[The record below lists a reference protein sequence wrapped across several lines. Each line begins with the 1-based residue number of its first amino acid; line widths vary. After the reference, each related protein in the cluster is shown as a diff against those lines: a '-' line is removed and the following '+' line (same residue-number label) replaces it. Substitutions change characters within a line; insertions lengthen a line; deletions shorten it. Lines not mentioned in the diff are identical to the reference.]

1 MISLGI
7 LKNSNYNNN
16 NNNNNDN
23 DKIIDVHNNP
33 QVDSI
38 ASKED
43 MESKNEL
50 KPSLLT
56 HVPLTSF
63 TESLYT
69 SMKSNDNGNSLM
81 PKVTPAKLS
90 RRVMYMP

>member
-7 LKNSNYNNN
+7 LDNSNYNNN
-16 NNNNNDN
+16 NNNN
-23 DKIIDVHNNP
+23 DKTMNVHNNLTKYSNNP

-43 MESKNEL
+43 MESENEF
-50 KPSLLT
+50 KPSLFI

-63 TESLYT
+63 TESLYI

-81 PKVTPAKLS
+81 SKVTPAKLS
-90 RRVMYMP
+90 

>member
-1 MISLGI
+1 MISLEI
-7 LKNSNYNNN
+7 LENSNYNKNN
-16 NNNNNDN
+16 N
-23 DKIIDVHNNP
+23 KIIHVHNNFTKYSNNP

-43 MESKNEL
+43 MEIKMNEF

-63 TESLYT
+63 TESLYM

-81 PKVTPAKLS
+81 SKVTPAKLS
-90 RRVMYMP
+90 

>member
-1 MISLGI
+1 MISRGI

-16 NNNNNDN
+16 DN
-23 DKIIDVHNNP
+23 KIINVHNNFSKYSNNP

-43 MESKNEL
+43 KESKNEL
-50 KPSLLT
+50 KPSPLT

-63 TESLYT
+63 TESLNI

-81 PKVTPAKLS
+81 SKVTPAKLS
-90 RRVMYMP
+90 